1 MNQLTIPL
9 TPDFAASLASLMQA
23 RGVTT
28 PEEAVKLAVRE
39 TVEKASPAPRTNF
52 QNWIGLACKARE
64 DPNARFKSDD
74 DLWAVRHHSAEK
86 STINTTS
93 GSPL

>member
-23 RGVTT
+23 RGVTS

-39 TVEKASPAPRTNF
+39 TVEKVSPAISTDF
-52 QNWIGLACKARE
+52 KKWIGLACQVPE

-74 DLWAVRHHSAEK
+74 DLWE
-86 STINTTS
+86 
-93 GSPL
+93 